1 MALLNGGEATASVA
15 SSRDLAFE
23 RPESRRI
30 HAEVSGRQFRRSAP
44 SPHHQDW
51 SDMAGSSDSGVVR
64 GPSEVTSPRAIQ
76 VEGESASALSPQVP
90 QGGSSRSIELVL
102 R

>member
-30 HAEVSGRQFRRSAP
+30 HAEERKTVSAERTITTSSRLVRYGRLQRFRR
-44 SPHHQDW
+44 
-51 SDMAGSSDSGVVR
+51 
-64 GPSEVTSPRAIQ
+64 RAR
-76 VEGESASALSPQVP
+76 PK
-90 QGGSSRSIELVL
+90 
-102 R
+102 

>member
-23 RPESRRI
+23 RPQSRWI

-51 SDMAGSSDSGVVR
+51 SDRAGSSASKTIQGSCAAEVV
-64 GPSEVTSPRAIQ
+64 SP
-76 VEGESASALSPQVP
+76 L
-90 QGGSSRSIELVL
+90 
-102 R
+102 